1 MHKILVVDDDRDMR
15 DNIVE
20 ILTDSEFEIA
30 AAEDGEDAL
39 RQLKGQSFDLVLL
52 DLLMPGLSG
61 MDVLSMI
68 KRESPSTQVIM
79 VTAFSTVDNAVEA
92 MRKGADD
99 YITKPFKINE
109 LRMTVRK
116 CLEQARF
123 KSCKMLLDMDDT
135 FSSLANSIRREI
147 LLLIDRE
154 GKIRFMDI
162 CRRLEI
168 EDHTKVNFH
177 LKVLKE
183 ASLVQQDERKYYA
196 LSGGGRTVIDCLN
209 TVVKGLTS

>member
-1 MHKILVVDDDRDMR
+1 MYKILVVDDDKDMR
-15 DNIVE
+15 ENIVE
-20 ILTDSEFEIA
+20 ILSVDDFEVS
-30 AAEDGEDAL
+30 AAESGEEAL
-39 RQLKGQSFDLVLL
+39 EQVKGSSFDLVLL
-52 DLLMPGLSG
+52 DLLMPGISG
-61 MDVLSMI
+61 MEVLPLL

-79 VTAFSTVDNAVEA
+79 VTAFSTIDNAVEA

-99 YITKPFKINE
+99 YITKPFKIDE
-109 LRMTVRK
+109 LRMTVKK
-116 CLEQARF
+116 CQEQAKF

-147 LLLIDRE
+147 LLLISGE

-162 CRRLEI
+162 CRSLEI

-183 ASLVQQDERKYYA
+183 AKLVQQDERKCYT
-196 LSGGGRTVIDCLN
+196 LSDAGDKVIDCLN

>member
-1 MHKILVVDDDRDMR
+1 MYKILVVDDDNEMR
-15 DNIVE
+15 DNIMEVLADE
-20 ILTDSEFEIA
+20 DFEIFS
-30 AAEDGEDAL
+30 AEHGENAL
-39 RQLKGQSFDLVLL
+39 EQVKNNSFDLVLL
-52 DLLMPGLSG
+52 DLLMPGISG
-61 MDVLSMI
+61 MEVLPLI

-99 YITKPFKINE
+99 YITKPFKIND

-116 CLEQARF
+116 CLEQAKF

-135 FSSLANSIRREI
+135 FSSLANSTRREI
-147 LLLIDRE
+147 LLLINSE

-162 CRRLEI
+162 CRSLEI

-183 ASLVQQDERKYYA
+183 ASLIQQDERKSYA
-196 LSGGGRTVIDCLN
+196 LSEAGNKVIDCLN

>member
-1 MHKILVVDDDRDMR
+1 MYKILVVDDDKEMR

-20 ILTDSEFEIA
+20 VLDAADFEISS
-30 AAEDGEDAL
+30 AEHGEDAL
-39 RQLKGQSFDLVLL
+39 EQMKKSTFDLVLL
-52 DLLMPGLSG
+52 DLLMPGISG
-61 MDVLSMI
+61 MEVLPLI

-99 YITKPFKINE
+99 YLTKPFKIND
-109 LRMTVRK
+109 LRMTVKK
-116 CLEQARF
+116 CLEQAKF
-123 KSCKMLLDMDDT
+123 KNCKTLLDMDDT
-135 FSSLANSIRREI
+135 FSSLANSTRREI
-147 LLLIDRE
+147 LLLINSE

-162 CRRLEI
+162 CRSLEI

-183 ASLVQQDERKYYA
+183 ASLVQQDERKSYT
-196 LSGGGRTVIDCLN
+196 LSEAGSKVIDCLN

>member
-1 MHKILVVDDDRDMR
+1 MFKILVVDDDKDMR

-20 ILTDSEFEIA
+20 ILTQSDFEIA
-30 AAEDGEDAL
+30 VAEDGEDAL
-39 RQLKGQSFDLVLL
+39 EQVKDVSFDLVLL
-52 DLLMPGLSG
+52 DLLMPGISG
-61 MDVLSMI
+61 MDVLPMI

-79 VTAFSTVDNAVEA
+79 VTAFSTIDNAVEA

-116 CLEQARF
+116 CLEQAKF

-162 CRRLEI
+162 CRSLEI

-183 ASLVQQDERKYYA
+183 ASLVRQDERKFYA
-196 LSGGGRTVIDCLN
+196 LSEAGRTVIDCLS

>member
-1 MHKILVVDDDRDMR
+1 MYKILVVDDDKDMR

-20 ILTDSEFEIA
+20 ILSADDFELIA
-30 AAEDGEDAL
+30 AENGESAL
-39 RQLKGQSFDLVLL
+39 ELIKEISFDLVVL
-52 DLLMPGLSG
+52 DLLMPGISG
-61 MDVLSMI
+61 MEVLPLI

-79 VTAFSTVDNAVEA
+79 VTAFSTIDNAVEA

-116 CLEQARF
+116 CQEQAKF
-123 KSCKMLLDMDDT
+123 KSCKMMLDMDDT

-147 LLLIDRE
+147 LLLISGE

-162 CRRLEI
+162 CRSLEI

-183 ASLVQQDERKYYA
+183 ASLVQQDDRKSYSLTDA
-196 LSGGGRTVIDCLN
+196 GSKVIDCLN

>member
-1 MHKILVVDDDRDMR
+1 MYKILVVDDDKDMR
-15 DNIVE
+15 ENIVE
-20 ILTDSEFEIA
+20 ILSVDDFEVS
-30 AAEDGEDAL
+30 AAESGEEAL
-39 RQLKGQSFDLVLL
+39 EQVKGSSFDLVLL
-52 DLLMPGLSG
+52 DLLMPGISG
-61 MDVLSMI
+61 MEVLPLL

-79 VTAFSTVDNAVEA
+79 VTAFSTIDNAVEA

-99 YITKPFKINE
+99 YITKPFKIDE
-109 LRMTVRK
+109 LRMTVKK
-116 CLEQARF
+116 CQEQAKF

-147 LLLIDRE
+147 LLLISGE

-162 CRRLEI
+162 CRSLEI

-183 ASLVQQDERKYYA
+183 ANLVQQDERKCYT
-196 LSGGGRTVIDCLN
+196 LSNAGIKVIDCLN

>member
-1 MHKILVVDDDRDMR
+1 MYKILVVDDDKDMR

-20 ILTDSEFEIA
+20 ILAADGFEMT
-30 AAEDGEDAL
+30 AAENGEEAL
-39 RQLKGQSFDLVLL
+39 ELAKGTSFDLVLL
-52 DLLMPGLSG
+52 DLLMPGISG
-61 MDVLSMI
+61 MEVLPLL
-68 KRESPSTQVIM
+68 KRECPATQVIM
-79 VTAFSTVDNAVEA
+79 VTAFSTIDNAVEA

-109 LRMTVRK
+109 LRMTVKK
-116 CLEQARF
+116 CQEQAKF

-147 LLLIDRE
+147 LLLINRE

-162 CRRLEI
+162 CRSLEI

-177 LKVLKE
+177 LKVLKD
-183 ASLVQQDERKYYA
+183 ANLVQQDERKCYI
-196 LSGGGRTVIDCLN
+196 LSAAGSKVIDCLN
-209 TVVKGLTS
+209 TVVKGLTT

>member
-1 MHKILVVDDDRDMR
+1 MYKILVVDDDNEMR
-15 DNIVE
+15 DNIMEVLADE
-20 ILTDSEFEIA
+20 DFEIFS
-30 AAEDGEDAL
+30 AEHGENAL
-39 RQLKGQSFDLVLL
+39 EQVKNNSFDLVLL
-52 DLLMPGLSG
+52 DLLMPGISG
-61 MDVLSMI
+61 MEVLPLI

-99 YITKPFKINE
+99 YITKPFKIND

-116 CLEQARF
+116 CLEQAKF

-135 FSSLANSIRREI
+135 FSSLANSTRREI
-147 LLLIDRE
+147 LLLINSE

-162 CRRLEI
+162 CRSLEI
-168 EDHTKVNFH
+168 EEHTKVNFH

-183 ASLVQQDERKYYA
+183 ASLIQQDERKSYA
-196 LSGGGRTVIDCLN
+196 LSEAGNKVIDCLN

>member
-1 MHKILVVDDDRDMR
+1 MYKILVVDDDNEMR
-15 DNIVE
+15 DNIMEVLADE
-20 ILTDSEFEIA
+20 DFEIFS
-30 AAEDGEDAL
+30 AEHGENAL
-39 RQLKGQSFDLVLL
+39 EQVKNNSFDLVLL
-52 DLLMPGLSG
+52 DLLMPGISG
-61 MDVLSMI
+61 MEVLPLI

-99 YITKPFKINE
+99 YITKPFKIND

-116 CLEQARF
+116 CLEQAKF

-135 FSSLANSIRREI
+135 FSSLANSTRREI
-147 LLLIDRE
+147 LLLINSE

-162 CRRLEI
+162 CRSLEI

-183 ASLVQQDERKYYA
+183 ASLIQQDERKSYT
-196 LSGGGRTVIDCLN
+196 LSEAGNKVIDCLN

>member
-1 MHKILVVDDDRDMR
+1 MFKILIVDDEQDMR
-15 DNIVE
+15 ENIAE
-20 ILTDSEFEIA
+20 ILTADDFEIDTVGNGEA
-30 AAEDGEDAL
+30 ALEK
-39 RQLKGQSFDLVLL
+39 LKTNVYDMVLL
-52 DLLMPGLSG
+52 DLLMPGISG
-61 MDVLSMI
+61 MEVLPLV
-68 KRESPSTQVIM
+68 KRENPATQVIM
-79 VTAFSTVDNAVEA
+79 VTAFSTIDNAVEA

-116 CLEQARF
+116 CLEQAKF
-123 KSCKMLLDMDDT
+123 KRCKMLLDMDDT

-147 LLLIDRE
+147 LLLINRE

-162 CRRLEI
+162 CRSLEI

-183 ASLVQQDERKYYA
+183 AGLVQQEERKLYT
-196 LSGGGRTVIDCLN
+196 LSEGGSKVIDCLN
-209 TVVKGLTS
+209 TVVNSLTN

>member
-20 ILTDSEFEIA
+20 ILTDREFEIA

-39 RQLKGQSFDLVLL
+39 QQLKGRSFDLVLL

-183 ASLVQQDERKYYA
+183 ANLVEQDERKYYA

>member
-1 MHKILVVDDDRDMR
+1 
-15 DNIVE
+15 
-20 ILTDSEFEIA
+20 
-30 AAEDGEDAL
+30 
-39 RQLKGQSFDLVLL
+39 
-52 DLLMPGLSG
+52 
-61 MDVLSMI
+61 
-68 KRESPSTQVIM
+68 M

-99 YITKPFKINE
+99 YITKPFKIND

-116 CLEQARF
+116 CLEQAKF

-135 FSSLANSIRREI
+135 FSSLANSTRREI
-147 LLLIDRE
+147 LLLINSE

-162 CRRLEI
+162 CRSLEI

-183 ASLVQQDERKYYA
+183 SSLVQQDERKSYT
-196 LSGGGRTVIDCLN
+196 LSEAGSKVIDCLN

>member
-1 MHKILVVDDDRDMR
+1 MFKILIVDDEQDMR
-15 DNIVE
+15 ENIAE
-20 ILTDSEFEIA
+20 ILTAADFEIDTVENGEA
-30 AAEDGEDAL
+30 ALE
-39 RQLKGQSFDLVLL
+39 QLKVNSYDMVLL
-52 DLLMPGLSG
+52 DLLMPGISG
-61 MDVLSMI
+61 MEVLPLV
-68 KRESPSTQVIM
+68 KRENPATQVIM
-79 VTAFSTVDNAVEA
+79 VTAFSTIDNAVEA

-116 CLEQARF
+116 CLEQAKF
-123 KSCKMLLDMDDT
+123 KRCKMLLDMDDT

-147 LLLIDRE
+147 LLLINRE

-162 CRRLEI
+162 CRSLEI

-183 ASLVQQDERKYYA
+183 AGLVKQEERKLYT
-196 LSGGGRTVIDCLN
+196 LSEGGSKVIDCLS
-209 TVVKGLTS
+209 TVVKSLTS

>member
-1 MHKILVVDDDRDMR
+1 MYKILVVDDDKDMR
-15 DNIVE
+15 DSIVE
-20 ILTDSEFEIA
+20 ILSADDFELIA
-30 AAEDGEDAL
+30 AENGESAL
-39 RQLKGQSFDLVLL
+39 ELIKEISFDLVVL
-52 DLLMPGLSG
+52 DLLMPGISG
-61 MDVLSMI
+61 MEVLPLI

-79 VTAFSTVDNAVEA
+79 VTAFSTIDNAVEA

-116 CLEQARF
+116 CQEQAKF
-123 KSCKMLLDMDDT
+123 KSCKMMLDMDDT

-147 LLLIDRE
+147 LLLISGE

-162 CRRLEI
+162 CRSLEI

-183 ASLVQQDERKYYA
+183 ASLVQQDDRKSYSLTDA
-196 LSGGGRTVIDCLN
+196 GSKVIDCLN

>member
-1 MHKILVVDDDRDMR
+1 MYKILVVDDDKDMR

-20 ILTDSEFEIA
+20 ILADSDFEIA
-30 AAEDGEDAL
+30 ATEHGEGAL
-39 RQLKGQSFDLVLL
+39 ERVKKDSFDLVLL
-52 DLLMPGLSG
+52 DLLMPGISG
-61 MDVLSMI
+61 MEVLPMI

-79 VTAFSTVDNAVEA
+79 VTAFSTIDNAVEA

-116 CLEQARF
+116 CLEQAKFRN
-123 KSCKMLLDMDDT
+123 CKMLLDMDDT

-162 CRRLEI
+162 CRSLEI

-183 ASLVQQDERKYYA
+183 ASLVQQDQRKFYT
-196 LSGGGRTVIDCLN
+196 LSDGGSKVIDCLN

>member
-1 MHKILVVDDDRDMR
+1 MFKLLIVDDEQDMR
-15 DNIVE
+15 ENITE
-20 ILTDSEFEIA
+20 ILTADDFEINAVENGEA
-30 AAEDGEDAL
+30 ALEL
-39 RQLKGQSFDLVLL
+39 LKETPYDLILL
-52 DLLMPGLSG
+52 DLLMPGISG
-61 MDVLSMI
+61 MDVLPLM
-68 KRESPSTQVIM
+68 KKENPATQVIM
-79 VTAFSTVDNAVEA
+79 VTAFSTIENAVEA

-116 CLEQARF
+116 CLEQAKF
-123 KSCKMLLDMDDT
+123 KRCKMLLDMDDT

-147 LLLIDRE
+147 LLRIKHE

-162 CRRLEI
+162 CRSLEI

-183 ASLVQQDERKYYA
+183 AGLVQQDERKFYT
-196 LSGGGRTVIDCLN
+196 LSEGGRKVIECLN
-209 TVVKGLTS
+209 TVVNSLTN